1 MNVILQY
8 NISFV
13 LIGFLTKKGAIH
25 YTCGGS
31 LINRRYVVT
40 AAHCYMDNTRTFAE
54 VVVGDHNLA
63 TNPDC
68 DKDAK
73 GRLRCLN
80 KPVQRFQMIQEDVTI
95 HEGWDI
101 NKLKEGANDIALI
114 RLPKLVYTMY
124 EIPDGVHVAPIC
136 LPWGRLPNGNFAKY
150 PGGW

>member
-1 MNVILQY
+1 M
-8 NISFV
+8 
-13 LIGFLTKKGAIH
+13 
-25 YTCGGS
+25 
-31 LINRRYVVT
+31 INRRYVVT
-40 AAHCYMDNTRTFAE
+40 AAHCYMDKTRTFAE

-68 DKDAK
+68 DKDEK

-136 LPWGRLPNGNFAKY
+136 LPWGKLPDGNIAKY
-150 PGGW
+150 PGGKYSSHF